1 MILTEEVEVRIS
13 TSNIRH
19 YSKIFE
25 NLHVGDVV
33 NVKTEFLK
41 PTCSKL
47 IKVSCDYCGK
57 IFFMKYGIYNKCVN
71 NGIIKKCACK
81 DCISIKR
88 AESNKLVY
96 GEEYIINIKE
106 KREKMKKTIL
116 EKYGVENIS
125 KSEKIKEKK
134 KETCRKNF
142 GCDYPM
148 QNKEVRE
155 KSKETLMREY
165 GVDHISKVKKIHEQA
180 IVKCRNT
187 LYKNSSAPASKA
199 QRYICTL
206 FNGILNYPV
215 FKYSLDI
222 LIDNN
227 IYIEYDGSG
236 HDMCIRENQISR
248 KDFIKKEEER
258 FHFLKKSGF
267 KMIKF
272 INQSDKLPDD
282 FTLILLKNMCLE
294 FLEFSNEDF
303 IIVNLD
309 SGEIITKNN

>member
-1 MILTEEVEVRIS
+1 MILTEKVDVRVS

-25 NLHVGDVV
+25 NLHVGDII
-33 NVKTEFLK
+33 NVKVDFLK
-41 PTCSKL
+41 PTCSAK

-57 IFFMKYGIYNKCVN
+57 IFYMKYGIYNKCVT

-81 DCISIKR
+81 DCVSIKK

-106 KREKMKKTIL
+106 KREKMNKTIL
-116 EKYGVENIS
+116 EKYGVKNIS
-125 KSEKIKEKK
+125 QLDTIKEKK

-148 QNKEVRE
+148 QSKEVRD
-155 KSKETLMREY
+155 KSKDTLLKEY
-165 GVDHISKVKKIHEQA
+165 GVTHISKVKEIHDKA
-180 IVKCRNT
+180 VVKCRNT
-187 LYKNSSAPASKA
+187 LYENSSAPASKA
-199 QRYICTL
+199 QRHICNL
-206 FNGILNYPV
+206 FNGILNYPI
-215 FKYSLDI
+215 FKYSLDV

-227 IYIEYDGSG
+227 VYIEYDGSG
-236 HDMCIRENQISR
+236 HDICVREGQISIEEFKNKE
-248 KDFIKKEEER
+248 KDR
-258 FHFLKKSGF
+258 FDFLKKNGF

-272 INQSDKLPDD
+272 INKSDKLPDD
-282 FTLILLKNMCLE
+282 YTLILLKNMCLE
-294 FLEFSNEDF
+294 FLEFSNEYY

-309 SGEIITKNN
+309 NGEIITKNN